1 MRVGAGLSL
10 AVALGAIAPPVMA
23 ETMREADCIAVWGM
37 AASTLLN
44 LGLTGGEL
52 ATPVVTP
59 EGCEVNDAR
68 FGPEDRYGL
77 ALRAERIAWGGTWF
91 HRLATGTG
99 LPERIVLDWQGL
111 TFSAVTTDP
120 TMTYLL
126 REQSVRNG
134 ISGHFEAD
142 WSSRTKTLTIQP
154 SGIDFPGK
162 NGLGVRAQIE
172 QVDASSIGGLEKSAG
187 SMAFTVF
194 DASMTTN
201 GLFEQYLLIPIGNAL
216 LAGSQDPEG
225 DLRRMVEAA
234 IGIVDGLPETSLD
247 IRSREALKAFLVE
260 LPHPSGTI
268 TLSVRASPGISPTRF
283 ASAIARGP
291 IDLPEGL
298 APLLDGVR
306 AEVTYRRNAEPN

>member
-1 MRVGAGLSL
+1 
-10 AVALGAIAPPVMA
+10 
-23 ETMREADCIAVWGM
+23 MREADCIAVWGL
-37 AASTLLN
+37 AASTLSN
-44 LGLTGGEL
+44 LGLKGGEL

-59 EGCEVNDAR
+59 EGCEVRDAA

-77 ALRAERIAWGGTWF
+77 SLRVERIAWGGTWL

-99 LPERIVLDWQGL
+99 LPERIVLDWEGL
-111 TFSAVTTDP
+111 TFSPVTTDP

-142 WSSRTKTLTIQP
+142 WSSRTKTLVIQP

-162 NGLGVRAQIE
+162 NGLGLRAQIQ
-172 QVDASSIGGLEKSAG
+172 QVDASSVGELQRSAG
-187 SMAFTVF
+187 SMAFTAI

-225 DLRRMVEAA
+225 DLKRMVEVAT
-234 IGIVDGLPETSLD
+234 GIVDGLPDASLD
-247 IRSREALKAFLVE
+247 IRSREGLKAFLGE

-283 ASAIARGP
+283 ASAITRGP

-298 APLLDGVR
+298 ASLLNGVR
-306 AEVTYRRNAEPN
+306 AEVTYRRNAAPN